1 MSRTKERILH
11 IAIGLFNSQGTGPV
25 STNHIADA
33 AGISPGNLYYH
44 YPNKAAIIR
53 AIMDAMYTDWN
64 AVWELPSHREPSLS
78 DLQAK
83 LHDNFELLWRY
94 RFFYREAIALFQQ
107 DEELKSRHIA
117 MTMQRLADQ
126 GAFAKRF
133 IAAGVLHSFRDEA
146 HIEQTLTV
154 CWMIAMNWLSFLEMN
169 GLEINEQQFARG
181 VSLIET
187 LLEPHMSHLKEQPDN
202 GT

>member
-1 MSRTKERILH
+1 MSQTKERILH
-11 IAIGLFNSQGTGPV
+11 TATELFNASGTGPV

-53 AIMDAMYTDWN
+53 SIMEAMYTDWD
-64 AVWELPSHREPSLS
+64 AVWELPSDREASLA
-78 DLQAK
+78 DLHIK
-83 LHDNFELLWRY
+83 LHDNFKLLWHY

-107 DEELKSRHIA
+107 DEELKNRHIA
-117 MTMQRLADQ
+117 MTKQRFLDQ

-133 IAAGVLHSFRDEA
+133 IASGVLHSFRDDA
-146 HIEQTLTV
+146 HIEETLTV

-169 GLEINEQQFARG
+169 GMEVTEQQFAKG
-181 VSLIET
+181 VSLIER
-187 LLEPHMSHLKEQPDN
+187 LLEPHFTLEKGDHND
-202 GT
+202 G